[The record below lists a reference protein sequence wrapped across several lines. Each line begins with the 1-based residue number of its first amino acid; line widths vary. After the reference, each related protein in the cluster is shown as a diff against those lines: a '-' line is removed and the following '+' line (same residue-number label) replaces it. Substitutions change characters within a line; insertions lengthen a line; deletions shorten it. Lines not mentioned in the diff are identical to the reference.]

1 MISLQ
6 CVRIGSATVYNGLVG
21 LAGLDSLA
29 SWQKHMYVSLNS
41 QFVGTYFKSR
51 TEDADKIAKT
61 KTMSRIAGENDYL
74 SLIIFRKKLSTN
86 GARRV
91 SFYRQRRQSWPSL

>member
-51 TEDADKIAKT
+51 AEDADKIAKT

-91 SFYRQRRQSWPSL
+91 SFYRQRWQSWPSL